1 MRTLQLLLIMCSFP
15 LIGMAQMPSSLNL
28 MPVPSKVQIGTGQLV
43 VDQSFTA
50 ASIGRSDSRLDRGIS
65 RFLDQVSRQ
74 TGMPLNGQSGSASN
88 ATLVIRAEN
97 SRGKVQELDEDESYT
112 LEITSAHATL
122 TAPNALGALHGLQTF
137 LQLIEPTPAGFAVP
151 AITIQDQPRFRWRG
165 LLIDVG
171 RHFIPIDV
179 LKRNLDGM
187 AAVKLNVLHWHLSD
201 DEGFR
206 VESKRFPKLQQLGS
220 EGQYY
225 TQAEISDFV
234 AYARDRGIRVV
245 PEFDMPGHSR
255 ALVSAYPELAS
266 GPGPYRAGRIGGDSS
281 TSSGSIADNALD
293 PTREGTYK
301 FLEKFIGEMA
311 GLFPDAFFH
320 IGGDEVDNKLW
331 DSNAKIREFIRAYGM
346 KNNRDLQAY
355 FNQRLQKIVSKH
367 GKIMMGWDEVL
378 HPDLPKTVVV
388 HSWRGQDSLA
398 AAAKQGYRGLLSYG
412 YYLDLMWPA
421 ARHYAVDPMSGQAA
435 ALTVEEQARI
445 LGGEACMWGEFVTP
459 EMIDSRI
466 WPRLAAIAERLW
478 SPQETRDEQS
488 MYRRME
494 EVSWRLGWLGL
505 NGESSDTSNYELM
518 LHRLAGGW
526 DISALRI
533 LADVVEPTKDY
544 TRTEVFPQPP
554 VKITPLNRLVDAARP
569 ESAVARQFAEL
580 VERYLHG
587 GSKSSG
593 GDSGAGSGAEAQI
606 RAWLVEWRDND
617 ANLEPVLERSF
628 LLAEDKPLSAD
639 LAALAAAGLEAL
651 DSIDKNQPLPDAW
664 RTEQLAV
671 AERSMKPRA
680 NLLLMVAP
688 PIQKLIAATASSH

>member
-1 MRTLQLLLIMCSFP
+1 MRTLQLLMIVCLLSLF
-15 LIGMAQMPSSLNL
+15 GMAQTPSSLNL
-28 MPVPSKVQIGTGQLV
+28 MPVPTKVQVGTGQLV
-43 VDQSFTA
+43 VDQSFTTA
-50 ASIGRSDSRLDRGIS
+50 NTGQSDSRLERGIS

-74 TGMPLNGQSGSASN
+74 TGMPLNGQSGGASN
-88 ATLVIRAEN
+88 ATLVIRVEN
-97 SRGKVQELDEDESYT
+97 SGRKVQELDEDESYT
-112 LEITSAHATL
+112 LEITSARATL

-137 LQLIEPTPAGFAVP
+137 LQLIEPTPGGFAVP

-179 LKRNLDGM
+179 LKRSLDGM

-255 ALVSAYPELAS
+255 SLVAAYPELAS
-266 GPGPYRAGRIGGDSS
+266 GPGPYRAGRIAGESN

-301 FLEKFIGEMA
+301 FLDKFIGEMA
-311 GLFPDAFFH
+311 GLFPDAYFH

-331 DSNAKIREFIRAYGM
+331 DSNAKIREFVLAHGM

-435 ALTVEEQARI
+435 ALTTEEQARV

-505 NGESSDTSNYELM
+505 NGESSDTSNYVLM
-518 LHRLAGGW
+518 LHRLAGGR

-569 ESAVARQFAEL
+569 ESAVAREFDGL
-580 VERYLHG
+580 VDGYLQG
-587 GSKSSG
+587 GAKN
-593 GDSGAGSGAEAQI
+593 SGADSGAEAQI
-606 RAWLVEWRDND
+606 RAWLAKWRDND
-617 ANLEPVLERSF
+617 VNLELEMERSF
-628 LLAEDKPLSAD
+628 LLGEDKPLSAD
-639 LAALAAAGLEAL
+639 LAALGAAGLQAL
-651 DSIDKNQPLPDAW
+651 DSIDNHQMLPDAW
-664 RTEQLAV
+664 RSGQLAV
-671 AERSMKPRA
+671 VERSMKPRA
-680 NLLLMVAP
+680 NLLITVAP
-688 PIQKLIAATASSH
+688 AIQKLIAATASSY